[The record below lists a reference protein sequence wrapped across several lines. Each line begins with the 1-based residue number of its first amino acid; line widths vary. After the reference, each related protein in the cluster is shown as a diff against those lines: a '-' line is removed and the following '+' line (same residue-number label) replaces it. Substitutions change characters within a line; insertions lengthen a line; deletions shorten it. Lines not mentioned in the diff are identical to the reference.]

1 MNGLQILI
9 VRSMSKVAVNCKI
22 HDDEVSRTSEGSEE
36 PDVDAI
42 GAVAC

>member
-1 MNGLQILI
+1 M
-9 VRSMSKVAVNCKI
+9 VNYKI
-22 HDDEVSRTSEGSEE
+22 HDDEVSRTSEGSE